1 MKEEKIKIPEGISK
15 LILAEGADDEH
26 FLKELLNALKI
37 EGVHVLNFEGITKL
51 TNFIKSIETFN
62 DNYGD
67 VTAILIARDSEQS
80 SGGAAQS
87 INTSLRKVRLSDVDL
102 KPFQLEQKTKK
113 IGFVLFPGYDKQGKL
128 CEKGT
133 LEDLCLKIF
142 KQQEIIIEVDKYLKD
157 FQNNNVEEMV
167 FPRKHKNRLH
177 ATFSFTDKYVGKT
190 IGQTTIMGGFDF
202 DSLYLKPFIDVIT
215 AL

>member
-1 MKEEKIKIPEGISK
+1 MKEEKLKIPEGISK
-15 LILAEGADDEH
+15 LILAEGADDKH
-26 FLKELLNALKI
+26 FLMELLKASKI
-37 EGVHVLNFEGITKL
+37 KDIHVFDFEGIDNL
-51 TNFIKSIETFN
+51 TNFIKAIETFN
-62 DNYGD
+62 DNYVD

-80 SGGAAQS
+80 SVSAAQS
-87 INTSLRKVRLSDVDL
+87 INTSLRNVGLSDVAL
-102 KPFQLEQKTKK
+102 MPFQLEQKTKK
-113 IGFVLFPGYDKQGKL
+113 IGFVLFPGYDEQGKL

-142 KQQEIIIEVDKYLKD
+142 TQQEIISEVDKYLED
-157 FQNNNVEEMV
+157 FQSKREENV
-167 FPRKHKNRLH
+167 FPHKHKNRLH

-190 IGQTTIMGGFDF
+190 IGQTTTKRGFDF

>member
-15 LILAEGADDEH
+15 LILAEGADDKH
-26 FLKELLNALKI
+26 FLIELLNALKI
-37 EGVHVLNFEGITKL
+37 KSIHVFDFECITKL
-51 TNFIKSIETFN
+51 TNFIKSIGSFN
-62 DNYGD
+62 DNYAD
-67 VTAILIARDSEQS
+67 VTAILIARDSEKS
-80 SGGAAQS
+80 SVSAAQS
-87 INTSLRKVRLSDVDL
+87 INTSLRKIGLSDTDL
-102 KPFQLEQKTKK
+102 KPFQLEQKIKK
-113 IGFVLFPGYDKQGKL
+113 VGFVLFPGYDEHGKL

-142 KQQEIIIEVDKYLKD
+142 KQQEIIIEVDKYLED
-157 FQNNNVEEMV
+157 FQNNRVEETI

-202 DSLYLKPFIDVIT
+202 ASLYLKPFIDVIT
-215 AL
+215 VL